1 MFPCLCA
8 LPKSHRKP
16 LCTGQPR
23 DRQPIC
29 AGGQTIHY
37 GGTKVIMFE
46 NYQFANW
53 RPGCGT
59 LKASGGDYGAGL
71 GKLDRV
77 SILEREQV
85 TDTLTARNAGGA

>member
-1 MFPCLCA
+1 M
-8 LPKSHRKP
+8 
-16 LCTGQPR
+16 
-23 DRQPIC
+23 
-29 AGGQTIHY
+29 
-37 GGTKVIMFE
+37 IMFE